1 MQDKLRAAFAV
12 KEKAESFLTNLENLR
27 EEKSVGDAQYRVLK
41 IEYVQ
46 MREDAVARVNT
57 IKSYAKKE
65 LDDKTS
71 KINVLKQELAYL
83 EARFKVGQL
92 SSNTYLHK
100 SKGPKQKL
108 EVLEKASSEL
118 QTLIDSKSSA
128 EIVIPE
134 GGLKVLG
141 FDFGLSK
148 KQSPEQAKPAV
159 TEVTETEQMSP
170 SANVQQ
176 ESPAPPPPPPPIT
189 VSTTGLQIMPER
201 VTEGSSVGII
211 VMVTNVTQENVQ
223 QDVELKVNGEVKD
236 SRQVSLLPGESQE
249 ITFVQVMGKPG
260 DYKVDIN
267 GLTGGFS
274 VIPVET
280 IRSLR

>member
-1 MQDKLRAAFAV
+1 MHDKLRAAFSA
-12 KEKAESFLTNLENLR
+12 KEKAESFLANLEKLK
-27 EEKSVGDAQYRVLK
+27 EEKSIGDAQYRVLK
-41 IEYVQ
+41 IEYTQ
-46 MREDAVARVNT
+46 MREDAVAKVNT
-57 IKSYAKKE
+57 IKAYAKKE

-92 SSNTYLHK
+92 SANTYLYK
-100 SKGPKQKL
+100 EKGPKQKL
-108 EVLEKASSEL
+108 VALEKKSSEL
-118 QTLIDSKSSA
+118 QALIDSKGSA

-134 GGLKVLG
+134 SGLKVLG
-141 FDFGLSK
+141 FDLGFSR
-148 KQSPEQAKPAV
+148 KQSPEQAQSAVSEASESEQISPPA
-159 TEVTETEQMSP
+159 S
-170 SANVQQ
+170 VQQ
-176 ESPAPPPPPPPIT
+176 ESPTPAPIM

-201 VTEGSSVGII
+201 IMQGGSVGII
-211 VMVTNVTQENVQ
+211 VVVTNVTQENVQ
-223 QDVELKVNGEVKD
+223 QGLELKVNGEVKD
-236 SRQVSLLPGESQE
+236 SRQISLFPGESQE
-249 ITFVQVMGKPG
+249 ITFVQVVGKPG